1 MRALLLCAAAL
12 TITVT
17 APGQNPMFY
26 FGKPATGE
34 FSLYRSVNLRQLGA
48 SKALL
53 RAAQAG
59 RDVQPG
65 SSDSTDSERTRNAS

>member
-1 MRALLLCAAAL
+1 MRALFLCAAAL

-53 RAAQAG
+53 RGAQAEAY
-59 RDVQPG
+59 R
-65 SSDSTDSERTRNAS
+65 SARKFRSNRL